1 MVPIR
6 AAATSGHVDPF
17 GTMIRVCHMIS
28 GDLWAGA
35 EAMDYHL
42 LKHLKPYGDIELS
55 AILLNEG
62 KLAERIRALGIP
74 VDVVDEARCGFFRLV
89 SDASKRLKRRAPDIV
104 HSHRYKENIL
114 AYLSS
119 RSGKDI
125 RLVSTQHGLPEYH
138 GGNRNGK
145 YRLLQSLNNR
155 LLSKSFRKV
164 IAVSQ
169 DVKRTFLTVYG
180 FPGDKVDVILNGTE
194 IPDLSRGRKGPD
206 VFRIGSAGRLFPVK
220 DYPLMVEIAREV
232 RRETDRIRFELAG
245 DGPEMR
251 RIQEL
256 VERHGLEET
265 FLLRGFLENLS
276 EFYGSLDLYLN
287 TSLHE
292 GIPMSVLDAMSNG
305 LPVIAPDSGGFGE
318 ILTDGIEGYL
328 LEGRDPKAYADRCL
342 RLFRDPA
349 LRDSMGSSARARVER
364 EFSNDRMAREYR
376 RMYHDVVHA

>member
-1 MVPIR
+1 
-6 AAATSGHVDPF
+6 
-17 GTMIRVCHMIS
+17 
-28 GDLWAGA
+28 
-35 EAMDYHL
+35 
-42 LKHLKPYGDIELS
+42 
-55 AILLNEG
+55 
-62 KLAERIRALGIP
+62 
-74 VDVVDEARCGFFRLV
+74 
-89 SDASKRLKRRAPDIV
+89 
-104 HSHRYKENIL
+104 
-114 AYLSS
+114 
-119 RSGKDI
+119 
-125 RLVSTQHGLPEYH
+125 
-138 GGNRNGK
+138 
-145 YRLLQSLNNR
+145 
-155 LLSKSFRKV
+155 
-164 IAVSQ
+164 
-169 DVKRTFLTVYG
+169 
-180 FPGDKVDVILNGTE
+180 
-194 IPDLSRGRKGPD
+194 
-206 VFRIGSAGRLFPVK
+206 
-220 DYPLMVEIAREV
+220 MVEIAREV